1 MAILTKSFFKKKHIL
16 AKTVQKCFEKDY
28 IFINLKICLSI
39 VLKLWKPRDILN
51 PENSCFHL
59 TMVFVDSFLEIT
71 QLNGLSEDQ
80 EQQQQQGDQEEEG
93 SYVQV
98 GRHVSCQNVI

>member
-1 MAILTKSFFKKKHIL
+1 MISLYNVYF
-16 AKTVQKCFEKDY
+16 
-28 IFINLKICLSI
+28 N
-39 VLKLWKPRDILN
+39 
-51 PENSCFHL
+51 
-59 TMVFVDSFLEIT
+59 SFLEIT

-98 GRHVSCQNVI
+98 GCHVKYNYISCKI